1 MGKRV
6 EVEDILGMLVPTLD
20 RGSVEVEAATGIAV
34 VKVWGGLEFSV
45 GIFWF
50 WGSSSKIK
58 REIVFLTGIERARIT

>member
-6 EVEDILGMLVPTLD
+6 EVEDILGILVPTLD

-34 VKVWGGLEFSV
+34 VKVWGGLELSV

-58 REIVFLTGIERARIT
+58 REICLLDRYRTR

>member
-6 EVEDILGMLVPTLD
+6 EVEDILGILVPTLD

-34 VKVWGGLEFSV
+34 VKVWGGLELSV